1 MDDSK
6 NKVIERPLYT
16 WDESP
21 YEDIRERA
29 AMIRAQALCPVT
41 SKPVNFVC
49 PYSGIPTHHSKEAWE
64 QDKQYHESKV
74 YEKLKKVNLYEHDLR
89 SGRKFAEFAFPKK
102 TRKRFYG

>member
-1 MDDSK
+1 MLAMDDSK

-49 PYSGIPTHHSKEAWE
+49 PYSGIPHITEGSMGARQTISRVK
-64 QDKQYHESKV
+64 SI
-74 YEKLKKVNLYEHDLR
+74 
-89 SGRKFAEFAFPKK
+89 
-102 TRKRFYG
+102 

>member
-29 AMIRAQALCPVT
+29 AMIRAKLYVPSPQNQSTLFA
-41 SKPVNFVC
+41 
-49 PYSGIPTHHSKEAWE
+49 PYSGIPTSLEGSMGARQTISRVK
-64 QDKQYHESKV
+64 SI
-74 YEKLKKVNLYEHDLR
+74 
-89 SGRKFAEFAFPKK
+89 
-102 TRKRFYG
+102 